1 MASAAYNYTIARPRT
16 TFDPLAA
23 ARSDL
28 TATTNS
34 LKQQTPNY
42 VAGKESYEHIRSL
55 NDLPLT
61 NYQSFGQLPSSD
73 VQNLQPLKN
82 KGYIDRGTV
91 NTANTV
97 LGQSPQVIS
106 LEGDMIANQDRENA
120 KIATIQTGEYYL
132 NDPGIDS
139 VGGQWRS
146 GWSQNANQQ
155 LNTRWDLKA
164 PLPGQVIENSQ
175 ARWNPLDS
183 VWTTGRQNVSTILG
197 PGINSRQ
204 LATSRKVCY

>member
-1 MASAAYNYTIARPRT
+1 MATASLDYTIASPRT
-16 TFDPLAA
+16 AYDPLAA
-23 ARSDL
+23 ARSNL
-28 TATTNS
+28 MATTAS
-34 LKQQTPNY
+34 WKQQLPNH
-42 VAGKESYEHIRSL
+42 VAGKESYSHIQSL
-55 NDLPLT
+55 TDVPLT
-61 NYQSFGQLPSSD
+61 TYQSFDQLPSSD

-91 NTANTV
+91 NLTNTV
-97 LGQSPQVIS
+97 LGQSPEVVS
-106 LEGDMIANQDRENA
+106 LEGDMIANQNRNNA
-120 KIATIQTGEYYL
+120 KIATVQTGDYYL

-146 GWSQNANQQ
+146 GWSQNANQR
-155 LNTRWDLKA
+155 LDTRWDLKA

-175 ARWNPLDS
+175 VHWNPLDS
-183 VWTTGRQNVSTILG
+183 IWNTGRENVATILG